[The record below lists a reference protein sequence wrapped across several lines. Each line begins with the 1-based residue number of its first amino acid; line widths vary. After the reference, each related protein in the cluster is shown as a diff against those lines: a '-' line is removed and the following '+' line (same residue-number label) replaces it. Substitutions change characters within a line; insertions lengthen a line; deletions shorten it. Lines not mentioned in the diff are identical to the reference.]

1 METEE
6 LEEVE
11 RFHGKAANGL
21 RKDSPPQ
28 AISCLG
34 LVCEDDS
41 EASDHV
47 TEKEP
52 QTCYIPIR
60 RNSKYYRS
68 IRHRNRG
75 KGRSSSEIQTERV
88 EGSLKNGNTRNELLN
103 KDQLLHL
110 FHKGLSLHV
119 KPDMTAAE
127 EQWIQRLLP
136 SYPGYRGNRPDSPS
150 PATAAESLRGG
161 SSRKSHRSPPEPLLQ
176 SLPPPRMELLAA
188 ALSAAC
194 ALDHEGSAESVAGAR
209 APGSESPSMAGQ
221 ISIPEESP
229 VLSDCPTAFPE
240 ALQMIH
246 PMTADSWK
254 NFIEQIGFLYQE
266 YRDKSTRQEIE
277 NRRLQD
283 SQTDTEECLATVET
297 SSETEPTNTVEN
309 KAIPQINLLRN
320 TTSRFNL
327 WQDLPEVRSSGV
339 LNILQ
344 PDEIKLQEAMFE
356 LVTSEASYYKSL
368 NLLVYHFMENE
379 RLKKIL
385 HPSEAHILFSNVLDV
400 MAVSERFLL
409 DLEKRVEENIVI
421 SDVCDIVYQHTINH
435 FSVYVTYVSNQTYQE
450 RTYKQVLQDKPA
462 FREVISQLELDPK
475 CKGLSFSSFLILP
488 FQRIT
493 RLKLLVQNI
502 LKKVEEKSEREIT
515 ALDAHKEL
523 ETVVKACNE
532 GVRKMSRTEQMISIQ
547 KKLEFKIKSVPI
559 ISHSRWLLKQGELQ
573 QMNGPK
579 TSRTLRTKKLFREI
593 YLFLFNDLLVLCRQ
607 ISGDKYQV
615 FDSASRGLL
624 RVEELEDQ
632 GQSLANVFILR
643 LLENADD
650 REVSYMLKAPTQS
663 EMKRWM
669 ILLAP
674 NRRTKFVSF
683 TSRLMDCPQVQCVH
697 PYVAQQ
703 PDELSLELAD
713 VLNILEKTDDGWI
726 FGERL
731 HDQERGWFPSSIGEE
746 IMNPK
751 IRSQNL
757 KECFRVHKSDDS
769 QRRKVGSRNRQ

>member
-1 METEE
+1 MKIQNPREHTCCASHRETEE
-6 LEEVE
+6 MEERKGHSRKVTS
-11 RFHGKAANGL
+11 GL
-21 RKDSPPQ
+21 RNGTSQHTMLPSGSVSKSDEQSESLNHATQ
-28 AISCLG
+28 MEQQKHYVAI
-34 LVCEDDS
+34 
-41 EASDHV
+41 
-47 TEKEP
+47 
-52 QTCYIPIR
+52 Q
-60 RNSKYYRS
+60 RNSRYYRS
-68 IRHRNRG
+68 MRLPSREKRRNTREAVNAANV
-75 KGRSSSEIQTERV
+75 SD
-88 EGSLKNGNTRNELLN
+88 SLKNGDSRSELVN
-103 KDQLLHL
+103 VD
-110 FHKGLSLHV
+110 GLSHEASPLSV
-119 KPDMTAAE
+119 KPDMTAS
-127 EQWIQRLLP
+127 EQWNQRE
-136 SYPGYRGNRPDSPS
+136 S
-150 PATAAESLRGG
+150 PAAAESPER
-161 SSRKSHRSPPEPLLQ
+161 PPE
-176 SLPPPRMELLAA
+176 
-188 ALSAAC
+188 
-194 ALDHEGSAESVAGAR
+194 
-209 APGSESPSMAGQ
+209 
-221 ISIPEESP
+221 
-229 VLSDCPTAFPE
+229 PE
-240 ALQMIH
+240 ALQPIQ
-246 PMTADSWK
+246 PLTAESWK
-254 NFIEQIGFLYQE
+254 SLIEQIGLLYQE

-277 NRRLQD
+277 TRRLQD
-283 SQTDTEECLATVET
+283 SQTDTEECSASEET
-297 SSETEPTNTVEN
+297 LSEAEPTNTVES
-309 KAIPQINLLRN
+309 KAVPQINLLRN
-320 TTSRFNL
+320 STSRFNL
-327 WQDLPEVRSSGV
+327 WQDLPEIRSSGV

-344 PDEIKLQEAMFE
+344 PDEIKLQESMFE

-368 NLLVYHFMENE
+368 NLLVSHFMENE

-385 HPSEAHILFSNVLDV
+385 HQSEAHILFSNVLDV

-409 DLEKRVEENIVI
+409 DLEQRVEENIVI
-421 SDVCDIVYQHTINH
+421 SDVCDIVYQHTVNH

-450 RTYKQVLQDKPA
+450 RAYKQLLQDKPN

-502 LKKVEEKSEREIT
+502 LKKVEEKSEKEAT
-515 ALDAHKEL
+515 ALEAHKEL

-593 YLFLFNDLLVLCRQ
+593 YLFLFNDLLVICRQ
-607 ISGDKYQV
+607 IPGDKYQV
-615 FDSASRGLL
+615 FDSAPRGLL

-650 REVSYMLKAPTQS
+650 REVSYMLKASSQS

-669 ILLAP
+669 ISLAP

-683 TSRLMDCPQVQCVH
+683 TSRLVDCPQIQCVH

-713 VLNILEKTDDGWI
+713 VLNILDKADDGWI

-731 HDQERGWFPSSIGEE
+731 HDQERGWFPSSMGEE
-746 IMNPK
+746 ILNPK

-769 QRRKVGSRNRQ
+769 QRRKLGSRNRQ

>member
-1 METEE
+1 MDGREAAGRLSASGLQQGLSQQVLRESGSVSEGEE
-6 LEEVE
+6 ESED
-11 RFHGKAANGL
+11 ANLVTHEG
-21 RKDSPPQ
+21 DSHTHYI
-28 AISCLG
+28 AI
-34 LVCEDDS
+34 
-41 EASDHV
+41 
-47 TEKEP
+47 
-52 QTCYIPIR
+52 Q
-60 RNSKYYRS
+60 RNSRYYRS
-68 IRHRNRG
+68 MRLPSRG
-75 KGRSSSEIQTERV
+75 KRKTSREAMHMGRAT
-88 EGSLKNGNTRNELLN
+88 GSLKNNEPVKEPLN
-103 KDQLLHL
+103 ILS
-110 FHKGLSLHV
+110 HKGSPSPVSSDKTTLDEL
-119 KPDMTAAE
+119 
-127 EQWIQRLLP
+127 WIQRLLP
-136 SYPGYRGNRPDSPS
+136 SYPRYRGNRPGSPS
-150 PATAAESLRGG
+150 PAPLPLELLG
-161 SSRKSHRSPPEPLLQ
+161 SR
-176 SLPPPRMELLAA
+176 LPPPPMELLAA

-194 ALDHEGSAESVAGAR
+194 ALDQDGSAGQ
-209 APGSESPSMAGQ
+209 PGREPPAAA
-221 ISIPEESP
+221 EESP
-229 VLSDCPTAFPE
+229 AAATAE
-240 ALQMIH
+240 APPPAH
-246 PMTADSWK
+246 PMTADSWR
-254 NFIEQIGFLYQE
+254 NLIEHIGLLYQE

-277 NRRLQD
+277 TRRLQD
-283 SQTDTEECLATVET
+283 SQTDPEESSPSEET
-297 SSETEPTNTVEN
+297 PSEAEPTSTTEN
-309 KAIPQINLLRN
+309 KAPPQISLLRN
-320 TTSRFNL
+320 SNSRFNL
-327 WQDLPEVRSSGV
+327 WQDLPEIRSSGV
-339 LNILQ
+339 LSILQ

-368 NLLVYHFMENE
+368 NLLVSHFMENE

-385 HPSEAHILFSNVLDV
+385 HQSEAHILFSNVLDV

-409 DLEKRVEENIVI
+409 DLEQRVEENIVI
-421 SDVCDIVYQHTINH
+421 SDVCDIVYQHTVNH
-435 FSVYVTYVSNQTYQE
+435 FSVYITYVSNQTYQE
-450 RTYKQVLQDKPA
+450 RAYKQLLQDKPA
-462 FREVISQLELDPK
+462 FRELISQLELDPK

-502 LKKVEEKSEREIT
+502 LKKVEEKSDRETT

-593 YLFLFNDLLVLCRQ
+593 YLFLFNDLLVICRQ
-607 ISGDKYQV
+607 IPGDKYQV
-615 FDSASRGLL
+615 FDSAPRGLL

-650 REVSYMLKAPTQS
+650 REASYMLKASSQS

-669 ILLAP
+669 ISLAP

-683 TSRLMDCPQVQCVH
+683 TSRLVDCPQIQCVH

-713 VLNILEKTDDGWI
+713 VLNILDKTDDGWI

-731 HDQERGWFPSSIGEE
+731 HDQERGWFPSSMGEE
-746 IMNPK
+746 ILNPK
-751 IRSQNL
+751 IRAQNL

-769 QRRKVGSRNRQ
+769 QRRKLGSRNRQ

>member
-1 METEE
+1 MAGHGRKATSRLSAGGFRQGLSQQVLRESGSVSESEE
-6 LEEVE
+6 ESEGAKPVTHE
-11 RFHGKAANGL
+11 RDLHTHYI
-21 RKDSPPQ
+21 
-28 AISCLG
+28 AI
-34 LVCEDDS
+34 
-41 EASDHV
+41 
-47 TEKEP
+47 
-52 QTCYIPIR
+52 Q
-60 RNSKYYRS
+60 RNSRYYRS
-68 IRHRNRG
+68 MRLPSREKR
-75 KGRSSSEIQTERV
+75 KSSREAMHLGHVT
-88 EGSLKNGNTRNELLN
+88 GSLKNNEPVKEPLN
-103 KDQLLHL
+103 VLPR
-110 FHKGLSLHV
+110 KGSPSPV
-119 KPDMTAAE
+119 NSDKTALDE
-127 EQWIQRLLP
+127 LWIQRLLP
-136 SYPGYRGNRPDSPS
+136 SYPRYRGNRPGSPS
-150 PATAAESLRGG
+150 PA
-161 SSRKSHRSPPEPLLQ
+161 P
-176 SLPPPRMELLAA
+176 LPPPELLGSRLSPPAMELLAA

-194 ALDHEGSAESVAGAR
+194 ALDQDGSAGQ
-209 APGSESPSMAGQ
+209 PGREPPAAA
-221 ISIPEESP
+221 EESP
-229 VLSDCPTAFPE
+229 AAAAE
-240 ALQMIH
+240 APPAH
-246 PMTADSWK
+246 PMTADSWR
-254 NFIEQIGFLYQE
+254 NLIEHIGLLYQE

-277 NRRLQD
+277 TRRLQD
-283 SQTDTEECLATVET
+283 SQTDPEESSPSEET
-297 SSETEPTNTVEN
+297 PSEAEPTSTTES
-309 KAIPQINLLRN
+309 KAPPQISLLRN
-320 TTSRFNL
+320 SNSRFNL
-327 WQDLPEVRSSGV
+327 WQDLPEIRSSGV
-339 LNILQ
+339 LSILQ

-368 NLLVYHFMENE
+368 NLLVSHFMENE

-385 HPSEAHILFSNVLDV
+385 HQSEAHILFSNVLDV

-409 DLEKRVEENIVI
+409 DLEQRVEENIVI
-421 SDVCDIVYQHTINH
+421 SDVCDIVYQHTVNH
-435 FSVYVTYVSNQTYQE
+435 FSVYITYVSNQTYQE
-450 RTYKQVLQDKPA
+450 RAYKQLLQDKPA

-502 LKKVEEKSEREIT
+502 LKKVEEKSDREST

-593 YLFLFNDLLVLCRQ
+593 YLFLFNDLLVICRQ
-607 ISGDKYQV
+607 IPGDKYQV
-615 FDSASRGLL
+615 FDSAPRGLL

-650 REVSYMLKAPTQS
+650 REASYMLKASSQS

-669 ILLAP
+669 ISLAP

-683 TSRLMDCPQVQCVH
+683 TSRLVDCPQIQCVH

-713 VLNILEKTDDGWI
+713 VLNILDKTDDGWI

-731 HDQERGWFPSSIGEE
+731 HDQERGWFPSSMGEE
-746 IMNPK
+746 ILNPK
-751 IRSQNL
+751 IRAQNL

-769 QRRKVGSRNRQ
+769 QRRKLGSRNRQ

>member
-1 METEE
+1 MD
-6 LEEVE
+6 
-11 RFHGKAANGL
+11 GL
-21 RKDSPPQ
+21 
-28 AISCLG
+28 G
-34 LVCEDDS
+34 G
-41 EASDHV
+41 EASSRLSAGGHQQAASQQV
-47 TEKEP
+47 LTELRSVSDGEEESEGANP
-52 QTCYIPIR
+52 ATQEGNSHTHYIAIQ
-60 RNSKYYRS
+60 RNSRYYRS
-68 IRHRNRG
+68 MRLPS
-75 KGRSSSEIQTERV
+75 RSKRKTTREAMHGGHAA
-88 EGSLKNGNTRNELLN
+88 GSLRNNEPVKEPLNMDVLSHKGSPSSVDSDKTSLEELL
-103 KDQLLHL
+103 
-110 FHKGLSLHV
+110 
-119 KPDMTAAE
+119 
-127 EQWIQRLLP
+127 IQRLLP
-136 SYPGYRGNRPDSPS
+136 SYPRYRGNRPGSPS
-150 PATAAESLRGG
+150 PAPP
-161 SSRKSHRSPPEPLLQ
+161 PPEPLG
-176 SLPPPRMELLAA
+176 SRLPPSAMELLAA

-194 ALDHEGSAESVAGAR
+194 ALDQDDSGREPPAAA
-209 APGSESPSMAGQ
+209 
-221 ISIPEESP
+221 EESP
-229 VLSDCPTAFPE
+229 AAAAQVPPPA
-240 ALQMIH
+240 H
-246 PMTADSWK
+246 PMTADSWR
-254 NFIEQIGFLYQE
+254 NLIEHIGLLYQE

-277 NRRLQD
+277 TRRLQD
-283 SQTDTEECLATVET
+283 SQTDPEESSPSEET
-297 SSETEPTNTVEN
+297 PSETEPTSTTES
-309 KAIPQINLLRN
+309 KAAPQINLLRN
-320 TTSRFNL
+320 SNSRFNL
-327 WQDLPEVRSSGV
+327 WQDLPEIRSSGV
-339 LNILQ
+339 LSILQ

-368 NLLVYHFMENE
+368 NLLVSHFMENE

-385 HPSEAHILFSNVLDV
+385 HQSEAHILFSNVLDV

-409 DLEKRVEENIVI
+409 DLEQRVEENIVI
-421 SDVCDIVYQHTINH
+421 SDVCDIVYQHTVNH
-435 FSVYVTYVSNQTYQE
+435 FSVYITYVSNQTYQE
-450 RTYKQVLQDKPA
+450 RAYKQLLQDKPA

-502 LKKVEEKSEREIT
+502 LKKVEEKSERETT

-593 YLFLFNDLLVLCRQ
+593 YLFLFNDLLVICRQ
-607 ISGDKYQV
+607 IPGDKYQV
-615 FDSASRGLL
+615 FDSAPRGLL

-650 REVSYMLKAPTQS
+650 REASYMLKASSQS

-669 ILLAP
+669 ISLAP

-683 TSRLMDCPQVQCVH
+683 TSRLVDCPQIQCVH

-713 VLNILEKTDDGWI
+713 VLNILDKTDDGWI

-731 HDQERGWFPSSIGEE
+731 HDQERGWFPSSMGEE
-746 IMNPK
+746 ILNPK
-751 IRSQNL
+751 IRAQNL

-769 QRRKVGSRNRQ
+769 QRRKLGSRNRQ

>member
-1 METEE
+1 MD
-6 LEEVE
+6 
-11 RFHGKAANGL
+11 GL
-21 RKDSPPQ
+21 RREATGRLSTGGLQQDVSQQLLKESSSVSEGEEESEGANLVAHETDSHTHYI
-28 AISCLG
+28 AI
-34 LVCEDDS
+34 
-41 EASDHV
+41 
-47 TEKEP
+47 
-52 QTCYIPIR
+52 Q

-68 IRHRNRG
+68 MRLPSRG
-75 KGRSSSEIQTERV
+75 KRKPSRESMHTECAT
-88 EGSLKNGNTRNELLN
+88 GSLKNNEPVKEPLN
-103 KDQLLHL
+103 VLSQ
-110 FHKGLSLHV
+110 KGSPSPVSSDDKATL
-119 KPDMTAAE
+119 E
-127 EQWIQRLLP
+127 ELWIQRLLP
-136 SYPGYRGNRPDSPS
+136 SYPRYRGNRPGSPS
-150 PATAAESLRGG
+150 PAPL
-161 SSRKSHRSPPEPLLQ
+161 PPELLG
-176 SLPPPRMELLAA
+176 SRLPPPAMELLAA

-194 ALDHEGSAESVAGAR
+194 ALDQDGSAGQ
-209 APGSESPSMAGQ
+209 PGRDPPAAA
-221 ISIPEESP
+221 EESP
-229 VLSDCPTAFPE
+229 TAAATAEGPPPT
-240 ALQMIH
+240 H
-246 PMTADSWK
+246 PMTADSWR
-254 NFIEQIGFLYQE
+254 NLIEHIGLLYQE

-277 NRRLQD
+277 TRRLQD
-283 SQTDTEECLATVET
+283 SQTDPEESSPSEET
-297 SSETEPTNTVEN
+297 PPEAEPTSTTEN
-309 KAIPQINLLRN
+309 KAPPQISLLRN
-320 TTSRFNL
+320 SNSRFNL
-327 WQDLPEVRSSGV
+327 WQDLPEIRSSGV
-339 LNILQ
+339 LSILQ

-368 NLLVYHFMENE
+368 NLLVSHFMENE

-409 DLEKRVEENIVI
+409 DLEQRVEENIVI
-421 SDVCDIVYQHTINH
+421 SDVCDIVYQHTVNH
-435 FSVYVTYVSNQTYQE
+435 FSVYITYVSNQTYQE
-450 RTYKQVLQDKPA
+450 RAYKQLLQDKPA

-502 LKKVEEKSEREIT
+502 LKKVEEKSDRETT

-593 YLFLFNDLLVLCRQ
+593 YLFLFNDLLVICRQ
-607 ISGDKYQV
+607 IPGDKYQV
-615 FDSASRGLL
+615 FDSAPRGLL

-650 REVSYMLKAPTQS
+650 REASYMLKASSQS

-669 ILLAP
+669 ISLAP

-683 TSRLMDCPQVQCVH
+683 TSRLVDCPQIQCVH

-713 VLNILEKTDDGWI
+713 VLNILDKTDDGWI

-731 HDQERGWFPSSIGEE
+731 HDQERGWFPSSMGEE
-746 IMNPK
+746 ILNPK
-751 IRSQNL
+751 IRAQNL

-769 QRRKVGSRNRQ
+769 QRRKLGSRNRQ

>member
-1 METEE
+1 MDRRSGVAAGGLSASGLWQGVPQQVLTEAGSISE
-6 LEEVE
+6 GEEE
-11 RFHGKAANGL
+11 SHTRYI
-21 RKDSPPQ
+21 
-28 AISCLG
+28 AI
-34 LVCEDDS
+34 
-41 EASDHV
+41 
-47 TEKEP
+47 
-52 QTCYIPIR
+52 Q
-60 RNSKYYRS
+60 RNSRYYRS
-68 IRHRNRG
+68 MRL
-75 KGRSSSEIQTERV
+75 RSREKRKTMREAVNAERAT
-88 EGSLKNGNTRNELLN
+88 GSLKNDEPVKEPLTMEVLSQNKGSAPPVNADMRAVEEL
-103 KDQLLHL
+103 
-110 FHKGLSLHV
+110 
-119 KPDMTAAE
+119 
-127 EQWIQRLLP
+127 WIQRLLP
-136 SYPGYRGNRPDSPS
+136 SYPRYRGNRPGSPS
-150 PATAAESLRGG
+150 PAPPPQPLG
-161 SSRKSHRSPPEPLLQ
+161 SRRSPP
-176 SLPPPRMELLAA
+176 PPAMELLAA

-194 ALDHEGSAESVAGAR
+194 ALDQDGAAGP
-209 APGSESPSMAGQ
+209 PGREPLAAAA
-221 ISIPEESP
+221 EESAAAAAP
-229 VLSDCPTAFPE
+229 PGQPL
-240 ALQMIH
+240 
-246 PMTADSWK
+246 TADSWRSLL
-254 NFIEQIGFLYQE
+254 EHIGLLYQE

-277 NRRLQD
+277 TRRLQD
-283 SQTDTEECLATVET
+283 SQTDSEENSASEET
-297 SSETEPTNTVEN
+297 PSETEPASTTES
-309 KAIPQINLLRN
+309 KTAPQISLLRN
-320 TTSRFNL
+320 STSRFNL
-327 WQDLPEVRSSGV
+327 WQDLPEIRSSGV
-339 LNILQ
+339 LSILQ

-368 NLLVYHFMENE
+368 NLLVSHFMENE

-385 HPSEAHILFSNVLDV
+385 HQSEAHILFSNVLDV

-409 DLEKRVEENIVI
+409 DLEQRVEENIVI
-421 SDVCDIVYQHTINH
+421 SDVCDIVYQHTVNH
-435 FSVYVTYVSNQTYQE
+435 FSVYITYVSNQTYQE
-450 RTYKQVLQDKPA
+450 RAYKQLLQDKPA

-502 LKKVEEKSEREIT
+502 LKKVEEKSERETT

-593 YLFLFNDLLVLCRQ
+593 YLFLFNDLLVICRQ
-607 ISGDKYQV
+607 IPGDKYQV
-615 FDSASRGLL
+615 FDSAPRGLL

-650 REVSYMLKAPTQS
+650 REVSYMLKASSQS

-669 ILLAP
+669 ISLAP

-683 TSRLMDCPQVQCVH
+683 TSRLVDCPQIQCVH
-697 PYVAQQ
+697 PYMAQE

-713 VLNILEKTDDGWI
+713 VLNILDKTDDGWI

-731 HDQERGWFPSSIGEE
+731 HDQERGWFPSSMGEE
-746 IMNPK
+746 ILNPK
-751 IRSQNL
+751 IRAQNL

-769 QRRKVGSRNRQ
+769 QRKKLGSRNRQ

>member
-1 METEE
+1 MD
-6 LEEVE
+6 
-11 RFHGKAANGL
+11 GL
-21 RKDSPPQ
+21 
-28 AISCLG
+28 G
-34 LVCEDDS
+34 G
-41 EASDHV
+41 EASSRLSAGGHQLAASQQV
-47 TEKEP
+47 LTELGSVSDGEEESEGANP
-52 QTCYIPIR
+52 ATQEGNSHTHYIAIQ
-60 RNSKYYRS
+60 RNSRYYRS
-68 IRHRNRG
+68 MRLPS
-75 KGRSSSEIQTERV
+75 RSKRKTTREAMHGGHAA
-88 EGSLKNGNTRNELLN
+88 GSLRNNEPVKEPLNMDVLSHKGSPSPAASDKTSLEELL
-103 KDQLLHL
+103 
-110 FHKGLSLHV
+110 
-119 KPDMTAAE
+119 
-127 EQWIQRLLP
+127 IQRLLP
-136 SYPGYRGNRPDSPS
+136 SYPRYRGNRPGSPS
-150 PATAAESLRGG
+150 PAP
-161 SSRKSHRSPPEPLLQ
+161 PPEPEPEPLG
-176 SLPPPRMELLAA
+176 SRLPPPAMELLAA

-194 ALDHEGSAESVAGAR
+194 ALDQDDSGREPPA
-209 APGSESPSMAGQ
+209 
-221 ISIPEESP
+221 EESP
-229 VLSDCPTAFPE
+229 AAAAQVPPPA
-240 ALQMIH
+240 H
-246 PMTADSWK
+246 PMTADSWR
-254 NFIEQIGFLYQE
+254 NLIEHIGLLYQE

-277 NRRLQD
+277 TRRLQD
-283 SQTDTEECLATVET
+283 SQTDPEESSPSEET
-297 SSETEPTNTVEN
+297 PSETEPTSTTEN
-309 KAIPQINLLRN
+309 KAAPQINLLRN
-320 TTSRFNL
+320 SNSRFNL
-327 WQDLPEVRSSGV
+327 WQDLPEIRSSGV
-339 LNILQ
+339 LSILQ

-368 NLLVYHFMENE
+368 NLLVSHFMENE

-385 HPSEAHILFSNVLDV
+385 HQSEAHILFSNVLDV

-409 DLEKRVEENIVI
+409 DLEQRVEENIVI
-421 SDVCDIVYQHTINH
+421 SDVCDIVYQHTVNH
-435 FSVYVTYVSNQTYQE
+435 FSVYITYVSNQTYQE
-450 RTYKQVLQDKPA
+450 RAYKQLLQDKPA

-502 LKKVEEKSEREIT
+502 LKKVEEKSERETT

-593 YLFLFNDLLVLCRQ
+593 YLFLFNDLLVICRQ
-607 ISGDKYQV
+607 IPGDKYQV
-615 FDSASRGLL
+615 FDSAPRGLL

-650 REVSYMLKAPTQS
+650 REASYMLKASSQS

-669 ILLAP
+669 ISLAP

-683 TSRLMDCPQVQCVH
+683 TSRLVDCPQIQCVH

-713 VLNILEKTDDGWI
+713 VLNILDKTDDGWI

-731 HDQERGWFPSSIGEE
+731 HDQERGWFPSSMGEE
-746 IMNPK
+746 ILNPK
-751 IRSQNL
+751 IRAQNL

-769 QRRKVGSRNRQ
+769 QRRKLGSRNRQ

>member
-1 METEE
+1 ME
-6 LEEVE
+6 
-11 RFHGKAANGL
+11 RHNGKSANGF
-21 RKDSPPQ
+21 RKDSSPQ
-28 AISCLG
+28 TVSCLD
-34 LVCEDDS
+34 LNCEHDES
-41 EASDHV
+41 QTSDHM

-52 QTCYIPIR
+52 QSHYIPIR
-60 RNSKYYRS
+60 RNSRYYRS
-68 IRHRNRG
+68 IRLRNRG
-75 KGRSSSEIQTERV
+75 KGRSYKEIQTECV
-88 EGSLKNGNTRNELLN
+88 EGSLKSGNTGNELLD
-103 KDQLLHL
+103 KDEVLRI
-110 FHKGLSLHV
+110 FRKGLSLHV
-119 KPDMTAAE
+119 KPDMTATE
-127 EQWIQRLLP
+127 EQW
-136 SYPGYRGNRPDSPS
+136 
-150 PATAAESLRGG
+150 
-161 SSRKSHRSPPEPLLQ
+161 LQ
-176 SLPPPRMELLAA
+176 
-188 ALSAAC
+188 
-194 ALDHEGSAESVAGAR
+194 
-209 APGSESPSMAGQ
+209 SESPSMAVPVP
-221 ISIPEESP
+221 IPEESP
-229 VLSDCPTAFPE
+229 VLQDCPAAFPE

-254 NFIEQIGFLYQE
+254 NFIEQIGLLYQE

-277 NRRLQD
+277 TRRLQD
-283 SQTDTEECLATVET
+283 SQTDTEDECTTTEETLSEKEPTDTVE
-297 SSETEPTNTVEN
+297 S
-309 KAIPQINLLRN
+309 KAVPQINLLRN
-320 TTSRFNL
+320 STSRFNL
-327 WQDLPEVRSSGV
+327 WQDLPEVRNSGV

-344 PDEIKLQEAMFE
+344 PDEIKHQEAMFE

-368 NLLVYHFMENE
+368 NLLIYHFMENE

-421 SDVCDIVYQHTINH
+421 SDVCDIVYQHTNH

-450 RTYKQVLQDKPA
+450 RAYKQLLQDKPA

-475 CKGLSFSSFLILP
+475 CKGLPFSSFLILP

-515 ALDAHKEL
+515 ALEAHKEL

-593 YLFLFNDLLVLCRQ
+593 YLFLFNDLLVICRQ
-607 ISGDKYQV
+607 IPGDKYQV
-615 FDSASRGLL
+615 FDSAPRGLL

-650 REVSYMLKAPTQS
+650 REVSYMLKALSQS

-731 HDQERGWFPSSIGEE
+731 HDQERGWFPSSMGEE
-746 IMNPK
+746 ILNPK

-757 KECFRVHKSDDS
+757 KECFRVHKTDDS
-769 QRRKVGSRNRQ
+769 QRRKLSSRNKQ

>member
-1 METEE
+1 MDENGREATHRLSSGGLWQGHSQQVLRESGSLSEGEE
-6 LEEVE
+6 ESA
-11 RFHGKAANGL
+11 GANPVTHEGDL
-21 RKDSPPQ
+21 HTRYI
-28 AISCLG
+28 AI
-34 LVCEDDS
+34 
-41 EASDHV
+41 
-47 TEKEP
+47 
-52 QTCYIPIR
+52 Q
-60 RNSKYYRS
+60 RNSRYYRS
-68 IRHRNRG
+68 MRLPNRG
-75 KGRSSSEIQTERV
+75 KRKTSREAMHMQHAT
-88 EGSLKNGNTRNELLN
+88 GSLKNYETIKEPLNVLCHKGSPSPANSDPTTLDELL
-103 KDQLLHL
+103 
-110 FHKGLSLHV
+110 
-119 KPDMTAAE
+119 
-127 EQWIQRLLP
+127 IQRLLP
-136 SYPGYRGNRPDSPS
+136 SYPRYRGNRPGSPS
-150 PATAAESLRGG
+150 PAPPPPLPPDLPG
-161 SSRKSHRSPPEPLLQ
+161 SR
-176 SLPPPRMELLAA
+176 LPPPAMELLAA

-194 ALDHEGSAESVAGAR
+194 AFDQDGSAGQLSREPAAAEETPAAGTAE
-209 APGSESPSMAGQ
+209 APPA
-221 ISIPEESP
+221 
-229 VLSDCPTAFPE
+229 
-240 ALQMIH
+240 H
-246 PMTADSWK
+246 PMTADSWR
-254 NFIEQIGFLYQE
+254 NLIEQIGLLYQE
-266 YRDKSTRQEIE
+266 YRDKSTREEIE
-277 NRRLQD
+277 TRRLQD
-283 SQTDTEECLATVET
+283 SQTDPEET
-297 SSETEPTNTVEN
+297 SPSEETPSEAEPTVEN
-309 KAIPQINLLRN
+309 KAPPQINLLRN
-320 TTSRFNL
+320 SNSRFNL
-327 WQDLPEVRSSGV
+327 WQDLPEVQNSGV
-339 LNILQ
+339 LSILQ

-368 NLLVYHFMENE
+368 NLLVSHFMENE

-385 HPSEAHILFSNVLDV
+385 HQSEAHILFSNVLDV

-409 DLEKRVEENIVI
+409 DLEQRVEENIVI
-421 SDVCDIVYQHTINH
+421 SDVCDIVYQHTVNH
-435 FSVYVTYVSNQTYQE
+435 FSVYITYVSNQTYQE
-450 RTYKQVLQDKPA
+450 RAYKQLLQDKPA

-502 LKKVEEKSEREIT
+502 LKKVEEKSDREST

-593 YLFLFNDLLVLCRQ
+593 YLFLFNDLLVICRQ
-607 ISGDKYQV
+607 IPGDKYQV
-615 FDSASRGLL
+615 FDSAPRGLL

-650 REVSYMLKAPTQS
+650 REASYMLKASSQS

-669 ILLAP
+669 ISLAP

-683 TSRLMDCPQVQCVH
+683 TSRLVDCPQIQCVH

-713 VLNILEKTDDGWI
+713 VLNILDKTDDGWI

-731 HDQERGWFPSSIGEE
+731 HDQERGWFPSSMGEE
-746 IMNPK
+746 ILNPK
-751 IRSQNL
+751 IRAQNL

-769 QRRKVGSRNRQ
+769 QRRKLGSRNRQ

>member
-1 METEE
+1 MEEHGREATHRLSTGGLWQGHSQHILRESGSVSEGEE
-6 LEEVE
+6 ESA
-11 RFHGKAANGL
+11 GANPVMHEGDL
-21 RKDSPPQ
+21 KTQ
-28 AISCLG
+28 YIAI
-34 LVCEDDS
+34 
-41 EASDHV
+41 
-47 TEKEP
+47 
-52 QTCYIPIR
+52 Q
-60 RNSKYYRS
+60 RNSRYYRS
-68 IRHRNRG
+68 MRMPNRG
-75 KGRSSSEIQTERV
+75 KRKTSREAMHMQHAT
-88 EGSLKNGNTRNELLN
+88 GSLKNCEPIKEPLNVLPHKGSPSPANSDPTTLDELL
-103 KDQLLHL
+103 
-110 FHKGLSLHV
+110 
-119 KPDMTAAE
+119 
-127 EQWIQRLLP
+127 IQRLLP
-136 SYPGYRGNRPDSPS
+136 SYPRYRGNRPGSPS
-150 PATAAESLRGG
+150 PAPPPPL
-161 SSRKSHRSPPEPLLQ
+161 PPELLG
-176 SLPPPRMELLAA
+176 SRLPPPAMELLAA

-194 ALDHEGSAESVAGAR
+194 AFDQDGSPGQLSR
-209 APGSESPSMAGQ
+209 APPAAEETPAAG
-221 ISIPEESP
+221 
-229 VLSDCPTAFPE
+229 TAAP
-240 ALQMIH
+240 AH
-246 PMTADSWK
+246 PMTADSWR
-254 NFIEQIGFLYQE
+254 NLIEHIGLLYQE
-266 YRDKSTRQEIE
+266 YRDKSTREEIE
-277 NRRLQD
+277 TRRLQD
-283 SQTDTEECLATVET
+283 SQTDPEET
-297 SSETEPTNTVEN
+297 SPSEETPSEAESTSTSEN
-309 KAIPQINLLRN
+309 KAPPQINLLRN
-320 TTSRFNL
+320 SNSRFNL
-327 WQDLPEVRSSGV
+327 WQDLPEVQNSGV
-339 LNILQ
+339 LSILQ

-368 NLLVYHFMENE
+368 NLLVSHFMENE

-385 HPSEAHILFSNVLDV
+385 HQSEAHILFSNVLDV

-409 DLEKRVEENIVI
+409 DLEQRVEENIVI
-421 SDVCDIVYQHTINH
+421 SDVCDIVYQHTVNH
-435 FSVYVTYVSNQTYQE
+435 FSVYITYVSNQTYQE
-450 RTYKQVLQDKPA
+450 RTYKQLLQDKPA

-502 LKKVEEKSEREIT
+502 LKKVEEKSDREST

-593 YLFLFNDLLVLCRQ
+593 YLFLFNDLLVICRQ
-607 ISGDKYQV
+607 IPGDKYQV
-615 FDSASRGLL
+615 FDSAPRGLL

-650 REVSYMLKAPTQS
+650 REASYMLKASSQS

-669 ILLAP
+669 ISLAP

-683 TSRLMDCPQVQCVH
+683 TSRLVDCPQIQCVH

-713 VLNILEKTDDGWI
+713 VLNILDKTDDGWI

-731 HDQERGWFPSSIGEE
+731 HDQERGWFPSSMGEE
-746 IMNPK
+746 ILNPK
-751 IRSQNL
+751 IRAQNL

-769 QRRKVGSRNRQ
+769 QRRKLGSRNRQ

>member
-1 METEE
+1 M
-6 LEEVE
+6 
-11 RFHGKAANGL
+11 
-21 RKDSPPQ
+21 
-28 AISCLG
+28 
-34 LVCEDDS
+34 
-41 EASDHV
+41 
-47 TEKEP
+47 
-52 QTCYIPIR
+52 
-60 RNSKYYRS
+60 
-68 IRHRNRG
+68 
-75 KGRSSSEIQTERV
+75 
-88 EGSLKNGNTRNELLN
+88 GSLKNNEPIKEPLN
-103 KDQLLHL
+103 VLS
-110 FHKGLSLHV
+110 HKGSPSPVNSDNTTLDEL
-119 KPDMTAAE
+119 
-127 EQWIQRLLP
+127 WIQRLLP
-136 SYPGYRGNRPDSPS
+136 SYPRYRGNRPGSPS
-150 PATAAESLRGG
+150 PAPPPPPPPPLPELLG
-161 SSRKSHRSPPEPLLQ
+161 SR
-176 SLPPPRMELLAA
+176 LPPPAMELLAA

-194 ALDHEGSAESVAGAR
+194 ALDQDGSAGQ
-209 APGSESPSMAGQ
+209 PGREPAAAA
-221 ISIPEESP
+221 EESP
-229 VLSDCPTAFPE
+229 AATTAE
-240 ALQMIH
+240 APPPAH
-246 PMTADSWK
+246 PMTADSWR
-254 NFIEQIGFLYQE
+254 NLIEHIGLLYQE

-277 NRRLQD
+277 TRRLQD
-283 SQTDTEECLATVET
+283 SQTDAEESSPSEET
-297 SSETEPTNTVEN
+297 PSEAEPTSTTES
-309 KAIPQINLLRN
+309 KAPPQISLLRN
-320 TTSRFNL
+320 SNSRFNL
-327 WQDLPEVRSSGV
+327 WQDLPEIRSSGV
-339 LNILQ
+339 LSILQ

-368 NLLVYHFMENE
+368 NLLVSHFMENE

-385 HPSEAHILFSNVLDV
+385 HQSEAHILFSNVLDV

-409 DLEKRVEENIVI
+409 DLEQRVEENIVI
-421 SDVCDIVYQHTINH
+421 SDVCDIVYQHTVNH
-435 FSVYVTYVSNQTYQE
+435 FSVYITYVSNQTYQE
-450 RTYKQVLQDKPA
+450 RAYKQLLQDKPA

-502 LKKVEEKSEREIT
+502 LKKVEEKSDRETT

-593 YLFLFNDLLVLCRQ
+593 YLFLFNDLLVICRQ
-607 ISGDKYQV
+607 IPGDKYQV
-615 FDSASRGLL
+615 FDSAPRGLL

-650 REVSYMLKAPTQS
+650 REASYMLKASSQS

-669 ILLAP
+669 ISLAP

-683 TSRLMDCPQVQCVH
+683 TSRLVDCPQIQCVH

-713 VLNILEKTDDGWI
+713 ILNILDKTDDGWI

-731 HDQERGWFPSSIGEE
+731 HDQERGWFPSSMGEE
-746 IMNPK
+746 ILNPK
-751 IRSQNL
+751 IRAQNL

-769 QRRKVGSRNRQ
+769 QRRKLGSRNRQ

>member
-1 METEE
+1 M
-6 LEEVE
+6 
-11 RFHGKAANGL
+11 
-21 RKDSPPQ
+21 
-28 AISCLG
+28 
-34 LVCEDDS
+34 
-41 EASDHV
+41 
-47 TEKEP
+47 
-52 QTCYIPIR
+52 
-60 RNSKYYRS
+60 
-68 IRHRNRG
+68 
-75 KGRSSSEIQTERV
+75 
-88 EGSLKNGNTRNELLN
+88 GSLKNDEPKELLN
-103 KDQLLHL
+103 VLS
-110 FHKGLSLHV
+110 HKGSPSPVNSDRTKLDEL
-119 KPDMTAAE
+119 
-127 EQWIQRLLP
+127 WIQRLLP
-136 SYPGYRGNRPDSPS
+136 SCPRYRGNRPGSPG
-150 PATAAESLRGG
+150 PATPA
-161 SSRKSHRSPPEPLLQ
+161 
-176 SLPPPRMELLAA
+176 MELLAA

-194 ALDHEGSAESVAGAR
+194 ALEQDSAAGLPGRDPATAAES
-209 APGSESPSMAGQ
+209 
-221 ISIPEESP
+221 
-229 VLSDCPTAFPE
+229 PTTEGPPA
-240 ALQMIH
+240 H
-246 PMTADSWK
+246 PMTADSWR
-254 NFIEQIGFLYQE
+254 NLIEHIGLLYQE

-277 NRRLQD
+277 TRRLQD
-283 SQTDTEECLATVET
+283 SQTDPEESSPSEET
-297 SSETEPTNTVEN
+297 PSEAEPTSTTES
-309 KAIPQINLLRN
+309 KAPPQISLLRN
-320 TTSRFNL
+320 SNSRFNL
-327 WQDLPEVRSSGV
+327 WQDLPEIRSSGV
-339 LNILQ
+339 LSILQ

-368 NLLVYHFMENE
+368 NLLVSHFMENE

-409 DLEKRVEENIVI
+409 DLEQRVEENIVI
-421 SDVCDIVYQHTINH
+421 SDVCDIVYQHTVNH
-435 FSVYVTYVSNQTYQE
+435 FSVYITYVSNQTYQE
-450 RTYKQVLQDKPA
+450 RAYKQLLQDKPA

-502 LKKVEEKSEREIT
+502 LKKVEEKSDRENT

-593 YLFLFNDLLVLCRQ
+593 YLFLFNDLLVICRQ
-607 ISGDKYQV
+607 IPGDKYQV
-615 FDSASRGLL
+615 FDSAPRGLL

-650 REVSYMLKAPTQS
+650 REASYMLKASSQS

-669 ILLAP
+669 ISLAP

-683 TSRLMDCPQVQCVH
+683 TSRLVDCPQIQCVH

-713 VLNILEKTDDGWI
+713 VLNILDKTDDGWI

-731 HDQERGWFPSSIGEE
+731 HDQERGWFPSSMGEE
-746 IMNPK
+746 ILNPK
-751 IRSQNL
+751 IRAQNL

-769 QRRKVGSRNRQ
+769 QRRKLGSRNRQ

>member
-1 METEE
+1 MDGHGREASHRLSFGGLWEDLSQQVLRESDSVSEGEE
-6 LEEVE
+6 
-11 RFHGKAANGL
+11 
-21 RKDSPPQ
+21 
-28 AISCLG
+28 
-34 LVCEDDS
+34 DS
-41 EASDHV
+41 EDANPMTHERN
-47 TEKEP
+47 TH
-52 QTCYIPIR
+52 YIAIQ
-60 RNSKYYRS
+60 RNSRYYRS
-68 IRHRNRG
+68 MRLPSREKRTLREAVHTG
-75 KGRSSSEIQTERV
+75 HAT
-88 EGSLKNGNTRNELLN
+88 GSLKNNEPITKPVNVLS
-103 KDQLLHL
+103 
-110 FHKGLSLHV
+110 HKGSPSPVDSDKTTLDEL
-119 KPDMTAAE
+119 
-127 EQWIQRLLP
+127 WLQRLLP
-136 SYPGYRGNRPDSPS
+136 SYPRYRGNRPGSPS
-150 PATAAESLRGG
+150 PA
-161 SSRKSHRSPPEPLLQ
+161 P
-176 SLPPPRMELLAA
+176 LPPPELLGSHLPPPAMELLAA

-194 ALDHEGSAESVAGAR
+194 ALDQDGSAGQ
-209 APGSESPSMAGQ
+209 PGREPPAAA
-221 ISIPEESP
+221 EESP
-229 VLSDCPTAFPE
+229 AAATAPP
-240 ALQMIH
+240 AH
-246 PMTADSWK
+246 PMTADSWR
-254 NFIEQIGFLYQE
+254 NLIEHIGLLYQE

-277 NRRLQD
+277 TRRLQD
-283 SQTDTEECLATVET
+283 SQTDPEESSPSEET
-297 SSETEPTNTVEN
+297 PSEAEPTSTPES
-309 KAIPQINLLRN
+309 KAPPQISLLRN
-320 TTSRFNL
+320 SNSRFNL
-327 WQDLPEVRSSGV
+327 WQDLPEIRSSGV
-339 LNILQ
+339 LSILQ

-368 NLLVYHFMENE
+368 NLLVSHFMENE

-409 DLEKRVEENIVI
+409 DLEQRVEENIVI
-421 SDVCDIVYQHTINH
+421 SDVCDIVYQHTVNH
-435 FSVYVTYVSNQTYQE
+435 FSVYITYVSNQTYQE
-450 RTYKQVLQDKPA
+450 RAYKQLLQDKPA

-502 LKKVEEKSEREIT
+502 LKKVEEKSDRENT

-593 YLFLFNDLLVLCRQ
+593 YLFLFNDLLVICRQ
-607 ISGDKYQV
+607 IPGDKYQV
-615 FDSASRGLL
+615 FDSAPRGLL

-650 REVSYMLKAPTQS
+650 REASYMLKASSQS

-669 ILLAP
+669 ISLAP

-683 TSRLMDCPQVQCVH
+683 TSRLVDCPQIQCVH
-697 PYVAQQ
+697 PYMAQQ

-713 VLNILEKTDDGWI
+713 VLNILDKTDDGWI

-731 HDQERGWFPSSIGEE
+731 HDQERGWFPSSMGEE
-746 IMNPK
+746 ILNPK
-751 IRSQNL
+751 IRAQNL

-769 QRRKVGSRNRQ
+769 QRRKLGSRNRQ

>member
-1 METEE
+1 ME
-6 LEEVE
+6 
-11 RFHGKAANGL
+11 RHNGKSANGF
-21 RKDSPPQ
+21 RKDSSPQ
-28 AISCLG
+28 TVSCLD
-34 LVCEDDS
+34 LNCEHDES
-41 EASDHV
+41 QTSDHM

-52 QTCYIPIR
+52 QSHYIPIR
-60 RNSKYYRS
+60 RNSRYYRS
-68 IRHRNRG
+68 IRLRNRG
-75 KGRSSSEIQTERV
+75 KGRSYKEIQTECV
-88 EGSLKNGNTRNELLN
+88 EGSLKSGNTGNELLD
-103 KDQLLHL
+103 KDEVLRI
-110 FHKGLSLHV
+110 FRKGLSLHV
-119 KPDMTAAE
+119 KPDMTATE
-127 EQWIQRLLP
+127 EQWLQRLLP

-150 PATAAESLRGG
+150 PAPAAESLRSSSS
-161 SSRKSHRSPPEPLLQ
+161 SSRRSLPDSLLLSLLPP
-176 SLPPPRMELLAA
+176 SSPPPRMELLAA

-209 APGSESPSMAGQ
+209 PADSESPSMAVPVP
-221 ISIPEESP
+221 IPEESP
-229 VLSDCPTAFPE
+229 VLQDCPAAFPE

-254 NFIEQIGFLYQE
+254 NFIEQIGLLYQE

-277 NRRLQD
+277 TRRLQD
-283 SQTDTEECLATVET
+283 SQTDTEDECTTTEETLSEKEPTDTVE
-297 SSETEPTNTVEN
+297 S
-309 KAIPQINLLRN
+309 KAVPQINLLRN
-320 TTSRFNL
+320 STSRFNL
-327 WQDLPEVRSSGV
+327 WQDLPEVRNSGV

-344 PDEIKLQEAMFE
+344 PDEIKHQEAMFE

-368 NLLVYHFMENE
+368 NLLIYHFMENE

-421 SDVCDIVYQHTINH
+421 SDVCDIVYQHTNH

-450 RTYKQVLQDKPA
+450 RAYKQLLQDKPA

-475 CKGLSFSSFLILP
+475 CKGLPFSSFLILP

-515 ALDAHKEL
+515 ALEAHKEL

-593 YLFLFNDLLVLCRQ
+593 YLFLFNDLLVICRQ
-607 ISGDKYQV
+607 IPGDKYQV
-615 FDSASRGLL
+615 FDSAPRGLL

-650 REVSYMLKAPTQS
+650 REVSYMLKALSQS

-731 HDQERGWFPSSIGEE
+731 HDQERGWFPSSMGEE
-746 IMNPK
+746 ILNPK

-757 KECFRVHKSDDS
+757 KECFRVHKTDDS
-769 QRRKVGSRNRQ
+769 QRRKLSSRNKQ

>member
-1 METEE
+1 MD
-6 LEEVE
+6 
-11 RFHGKAANGL
+11 GL
-21 RKDSPPQ
+21 RREAAGGLSTGGLQQDVSQQVLRESSSVSEGEEESEGANLVAHETDSHTHYI
-28 AISCLG
+28 AI
-34 LVCEDDS
+34 
-41 EASDHV
+41 
-47 TEKEP
+47 
-52 QTCYIPIR
+52 Q

-68 IRHRNRG
+68 MRLPSRG
-75 KGRSSSEIQTERV
+75 KRKPSREAMHTRCAT
-88 EGSLKNGNTRNELLN
+88 GSLKNNEPIKEPLN
-103 KDQLLHL
+103 VISQ
-110 FHKGLSLHV
+110 KGSPSPVSSDDKATL
-119 KPDMTAAE
+119 E
-127 EQWIQRLLP
+127 ELWMQRLLP
-136 SYPGYRGNRPDSPS
+136 SYPRYRGNRPGSPS
-150 PATAAESLRGG
+150 PAPLPPL
-161 SSRKSHRSPPEPLLQ
+161 PPELLG
-176 SLPPPRMELLAA
+176 SRLPPPAMELLAA

-194 ALDHEGSAESVAGAR
+194 ALDQDGSAGQ
-209 APGSESPSMAGQ
+209 PSRDPPAAA
-221 ISIPEESP
+221 EESP
-229 VLSDCPTAFPE
+229 AAAGTAEGPPPT
-240 ALQMIH
+240 H
-246 PMTADSWK
+246 PMTADSWR
-254 NFIEQIGFLYQE
+254 NLIEHIGLLYQE

-277 NRRLQD
+277 TRRLQD
-283 SQTDTEECLATVET
+283 SQTDPEET
-297 SSETEPTNTVEN
+297 SPSEETPPEAEPTNTTEN
-309 KAIPQINLLRN
+309 KAPPQISLLRN
-320 TTSRFNL
+320 SNSRFNL
-327 WQDLPEVRSSGV
+327 WQDLPEIRSSGV
-339 LNILQ
+339 LSILK

-368 NLLVYHFMENE
+368 NLLVSHFMENE

-409 DLEKRVEENIVI
+409 DLEQRVEENIVI
-421 SDVCDIVYQHTINH
+421 SDVCDIVYQHTVNH
-435 FSVYVTYVSNQTYQE
+435 FSVYITYVSNQTYQE
-450 RTYKQVLQDKPA
+450 RAYKQLLQDKPA

-502 LKKVEEKSEREIT
+502 LKKVEEKSDRENT

-593 YLFLFNDLLVLCRQ
+593 YLFLFNDLLVICRQ
-607 ISGDKYQV
+607 IPGDKYQV
-615 FDSASRGLL
+615 FDSAPRGLL

-650 REVSYMLKAPTQS
+650 REASYMLKASSQS

-669 ILLAP
+669 ISLAP

-683 TSRLMDCPQVQCVH
+683 TSRLVDCPQIQCVH

-713 VLNILEKTDDGWI
+713 VLNILDKTDDGWI

-731 HDQERGWFPSSIGEE
+731 HDQERGWFPSSMGEE
-746 IMNPK
+746 ILNPK
-751 IRSQNL
+751 IRAQNL

-769 QRRKVGSRNRQ
+769 QRRKLGSRNRQ

>member
-1 METEE
+1 MDGHGREDACRLSADGLHSQQVLRESGSVSEGEEESEGANPET
-6 LEEVE
+6 
-11 RFHGKAANGL
+11 HGM
-21 RKDSPPQ
+21 DSHAQ
-28 AISCLG
+28 YIAI
-34 LVCEDDS
+34 
-41 EASDHV
+41 
-47 TEKEP
+47 
-52 QTCYIPIR
+52 Q
-60 RNSKYYRS
+60 RNSRYYRS
-68 IRHRNRG
+68 MRLPNRG
-75 KGRSSSEIQTERV
+75 KRKTSREATHVGHAT
-88 EGSLKNGNTRNELLN
+88 GSLKNNETVKEPLN
-103 KDQLLHL
+103 VLSP
-110 FHKGLSLHV
+110 KGSPSPVNSDKTTLDEL
-119 KPDMTAAE
+119 
-127 EQWIQRLLP
+127 WIQRLLP
-136 SYPGYRGNRPDSPS
+136 SYPRYRGNRPGSPNS
-150 PATAAESLRGG
+150 APL
-161 SSRKSHRSPPEPLLQ
+161 PPELPPELLG
-176 SLPPPRMELLAA
+176 SRLPPPAMELLAA

-194 ALDHEGSAESVAGAR
+194 ALDQDGSAGHPSREPPAAAEENPTTATTE
-209 APGSESPSMAGQ
+209 APPPA
-221 ISIPEESP
+221 
-229 VLSDCPTAFPE
+229 
-240 ALQMIH
+240 H
-246 PMTADSWK
+246 PMTADSWR
-254 NFIEQIGFLYQE
+254 NLIEHIGLLYQE

-277 NRRLQD
+277 TRRLQD
-283 SQTDTEECLATVET
+283 SQTDPEESSPSEETPTEV
-297 SSETEPTNTVEN
+297 EPTSTPES
-309 KAIPQINLLRN
+309 KGPPQISLLRN
-320 TTSRFNL
+320 SNSRFNL
-327 WQDLPEVRSSGV
+327 WQDLPEIRSSGV
-339 LNILQ
+339 LSILQ

-368 NLLVYHFMENE
+368 NLLVSHFMENE

-385 HPSEAHILFSNVLDV
+385 HQSEAHILFSNVLDV

-409 DLEKRVEENIVI
+409 DLEQRVEENIVI
-421 SDVCDIVYQHTINH
+421 SDVCDIVYQHTVNH
-435 FSVYVTYVSNQTYQE
+435 FSVYITYVSNQTYQE
-450 RTYKQVLQDKPA
+450 RTYKQLLQDKPA

-502 LKKVEEKSEREIT
+502 LKKVEEKSDREST

-593 YLFLFNDLLVLCRQ
+593 YLFLFNDLLVICRQ
-607 ISGDKYQV
+607 IPGDKYQV
-615 FDSASRGLL
+615 FDSAPRGLL

-650 REVSYMLKAPTQS
+650 REASYMLKASSQS

-669 ILLAP
+669 ISLAP

-683 TSRLMDCPQVQCVH
+683 TSRLVDCPQIQCVH
-697 PYVAQQ
+697 PYLAQE

-713 VLNILEKTDDGWI
+713 VLNILDKTDDGWI

-731 HDQERGWFPSSIGEE
+731 HDQERGWFPSSMGEE
-746 IMNPK
+746 ILNPK
-751 IRSQNL
+751 IRAQNL

-769 QRRKVGSRNRQ
+769 QRRKLGSRNRQ

>member
-1 METEE
+1 MD
-6 LEEVE
+6 
-11 RFHGKAANGL
+11 GL
-21 RKDSPPQ
+21 
-28 AISCLG
+28 G
-34 LVCEDDS
+34 G
-41 EASDHV
+41 EASSRLSAGGHQLAASQQV
-47 TEKEP
+47 LTELASVSDGEEESEGANP
-52 QTCYIPIR
+52 ATHEGNSHTHYIAIQ
-60 RNSKYYRS
+60 RNSRYYRS
-68 IRHRNRG
+68 MRLPNRSKRKTTREAMHRG
-75 KGRSSSEIQTERV
+75 HAA
-88 EGSLKNGNTRNELLN
+88 GSLRNNEPVKEPLNLDVLSHKGSPSPAAPDKTSLEELL
-103 KDQLLHL
+103 
-110 FHKGLSLHV
+110 
-119 KPDMTAAE
+119 
-127 EQWIQRLLP
+127 IQRLLP
-136 SYPGYRGNRPDSPS
+136 SYPRYRGNRPGSPS
-150 PATAAESLRGG
+150 PAPPLE
-161 SSRKSHRSPPEPLLQ
+161 PEPEPLG
-176 SLPPPRMELLAA
+176 SRLPPPAMELLAA

-194 ALDHEGSAESVAGAR
+194 ALDQDDSGREPPA
-209 APGSESPSMAGQ
+209 
-221 ISIPEESP
+221 EESP
-229 VLSDCPTAFPE
+229 AAAAQVPPPA
-240 ALQMIH
+240 H
-246 PMTADSWK
+246 PMTADSWR
-254 NFIEQIGFLYQE
+254 NLIEHIGLLYQE

-277 NRRLQD
+277 TRRLQD
-283 SQTDTEECLATVET
+283 SQTDPEESSPSEET
-297 SSETEPTNTVEN
+297 PSETEPTSTTEN
-309 KAIPQINLLRN
+309 KVAPQINLLRN
-320 TTSRFNL
+320 SNSRFNL
-327 WQDLPEVRSSGV
+327 WQDLPEIRSSGV
-339 LNILQ
+339 LSILQ

-368 NLLVYHFMENE
+368 NLLVSHFMENE

-385 HPSEAHILFSNVLDV
+385 HQSEAHILFSNVLDV

-409 DLEKRVEENIVI
+409 DLEQRVEENIVI
-421 SDVCDIVYQHTINH
+421 SDVCDIVYQHTVNH
-435 FSVYVTYVSNQTYQE
+435 FSVYITYVSNQTYQE
-450 RTYKQVLQDKPA
+450 RAYKQLLQDKPA

-502 LKKVEEKSEREIT
+502 LKKVEEKSERETT

-593 YLFLFNDLLVLCRQ
+593 YLFLFNDLLVICRQ
-607 ISGDKYQV
+607 IPGDKYQV
-615 FDSASRGLL
+615 FDSAPRGLL

-650 REVSYMLKAPTQS
+650 REASYMLKASSQS

-669 ILLAP
+669 ISLAP

-683 TSRLMDCPQVQCVH
+683 TSRLVDCPQIQCVH

-713 VLNILEKTDDGWI
+713 VLNILDKTDDGWI

-731 HDQERGWFPSSIGEE
+731 HDQERGWFPSSMGEE
-746 IMNPK
+746 ILNPK
-751 IRSQNL
+751 IRAQNL

-769 QRRKVGSRNRQ
+769 QRRKLGSRNRQ

>member
-1 METEE
+1 METKEQ
-6 LEEVE
+6 EEVE
-11 RFHGKAANGL
+11 RHRGKSANGV
-21 RKDSPPQ
+21 RKDSSSQ
-28 AISCLG
+28 AISCLDMI
-34 LVCEDDS
+34 CTDKS
-41 EASDHV
+41 EASEHV
-47 TEKEP
+47 IEKES
-52 QTCYIPIR
+52 QAHYIPIR
-60 RNSKYYRS
+60 RNSRYYRS
-68 IRHRNRG
+68 FRDRNRG
-75 KGRSSSEIQTERV
+75 KAKSRKEVQTECV
-88 EGSLKNGNTRNELLN
+88 GGSLKNGNTSNELLN
-103 KDQLLHL
+103 KDELLRI

-119 KPDMTAAE
+119 KPDMTATE
-127 EQWIQRLLP
+127 EQWFQR
-136 SYPGYRGNRPDSPS
+136 
-150 PATAAESLRGG
+150 
-161 SSRKSHRSPPEPLLQ
+161 
-176 SLPPPRMELLAA
+176 
-188 ALSAAC
+188 
-194 ALDHEGSAESVAGAR
+194 
-209 APGSESPSMAGQ
+209 ESPSMAGPA
-221 ISIPEESP
+221 SIPEENSGN
-229 VLSDCPTAFPE
+229 SDCPAAFPE

-254 NFIEQIGFLYQE
+254 NFIEQIGLLYQE

-277 NRRLQD
+277 TRRLQD
-283 SQTDTEECLATVET
+283 SQTDIEECSASEKTP
-297 SSETEPTNTVEN
+297 SETEPINTTESRAV
-309 KAIPQINLLRN
+309 PQINLLRN
-320 TTSRFNL
+320 STSRFNL

-344 PDEIKLQEAMFE
+344 PDEVKLQEAMFE

-368 NLLVYHFMENE
+368 NLLIYHFMENE
-379 RLKKIL
+379 RLKKFL

-450 RTYKQVLQDKPA
+450 RAYKQLLQDKPA
-462 FREVISQLELDPK
+462 FREVITQLELDPK
-475 CKGLSFSSFLILP
+475 CKGLPFSSFLILP

-515 ALDAHKEL
+515 ALEAHKEL

-615 FDSASRGLL
+615 FDSAPRGLL

-650 REVSYMLKAPTQS
+650 REVSYMLKASSQS

-731 HDQERGWFPSSIGEE
+731 HDQERGWFPSSMGEE

-769 QRRKVGSRNRQ
+769 QRRKMGSRNRQ

>member
-1 METEE
+1 MDGNGREANHRLSIGGLSQQVLRASGSVSEGEE
-6 LEEVE
+6 ESE
-11 RFHGKAANGL
+11 GANSATHDRDL
-21 RKDSPPQ
+21 HAHYI
-28 AISCLG
+28 AI
-34 LVCEDDS
+34 
-41 EASDHV
+41 
-47 TEKEP
+47 
-52 QTCYIPIR
+52 Q
-60 RNSKYYRS
+60 RNSRYYRS
-68 IRHRNRG
+68 MRLPSRG
-75 KGRSSSEIQTERV
+75 KRKTSREAMHMGRAT
-88 EGSLKNGNTRNELLN
+88 GSLKNNEPVKEPLN
-103 KDQLLHL
+103 VLS
-110 FHKGLSLHV
+110 HKGSPPLVNSDKTTL
-119 KPDMTAAE
+119 DE
-127 EQWIQRLLP
+127 LWIQRLLP
-136 SYPGYRGNRPDSPS
+136 SYPRYRGNRPGSPS
-150 PATAAESLRGG
+150 PAPPPPLPELLG
-161 SSRKSHRSPPEPLLQ
+161 SR
-176 SLPPPRMELLAA
+176 LPPPDMELLAA

-194 ALDHEGSAESVAGAR
+194 ALDQDGSAGQAGREPPA
-209 APGSESPSMAGQ
+209 AA
-221 ISIPEESP
+221 EESP
-229 VLSDCPTAFPE
+229 AAATAE
-240 ALQMIH
+240 APPPAH
-246 PMTADSWK
+246 PMTADSWR
-254 NFIEQIGFLYQE
+254 NLIEHIGLLYQE

-277 NRRLQD
+277 TRRLQD
-283 SQTDTEECLATVET
+283 SQTDPEESSPSEET
-297 SSETEPTNTVEN
+297 PSEAEPTSTTEN
-309 KAIPQINLLRN
+309 KAPPQISLLRN
-320 TTSRFNL
+320 SNSRFNL
-327 WQDLPEVRSSGV
+327 WQDLPEIRSSGV
-339 LNILQ
+339 LSILQ

-368 NLLVYHFMENE
+368 NLLVSHFMENE

-385 HPSEAHILFSNVLDV
+385 HQSEAHILFSNVLDV

-409 DLEKRVEENIVI
+409 DLEQRVEENIVI
-421 SDVCDIVYQHTINH
+421 SDVCDIVYQHTVNH
-435 FSVYVTYVSNQTYQE
+435 FSVYITYVSNQTYQE
-450 RTYKQVLQDKPA
+450 RAYKQLLQDKPA

-502 LKKVEEKSEREIT
+502 LKKVEEKSDREST

-593 YLFLFNDLLVLCRQ
+593 YLFLFNDLLVICRQ
-607 ISGDKYQV
+607 IPGDKYQV
-615 FDSASRGLL
+615 FDSAPRGLL

-650 REVSYMLKAPTQS
+650 REASYMLKASSQS

-669 ILLAP
+669 ISLAP

-683 TSRLMDCPQVQCVH
+683 TSRLVDCPQIQCVH

-713 VLNILEKTDDGWI
+713 VLNILDKTDDGWI

-731 HDQERGWFPSSIGEE
+731 HDQERGWFPSSMGEE
-746 IMNPK
+746 ILNPK
-751 IRSQNL
+751 IRAQNL

-769 QRRKVGSRNRQ
+769 QRRKLGSRNRQ

>member
-1 METEE
+1 M
-6 LEEVE
+6 
-11 RFHGKAANGL
+11 
-21 RKDSPPQ
+21 
-28 AISCLG
+28 
-34 LVCEDDS
+34 
-41 EASDHV
+41 
-47 TEKEP
+47 
-52 QTCYIPIR
+52 
-60 RNSKYYRS
+60 
-68 IRHRNRG
+68 
-75 KGRSSSEIQTERV
+75 
-88 EGSLKNGNTRNELLN
+88 GSLKNGNTSNELLN
-103 KDQLLHL
+103 KDELLRI

-119 KPDMTAAE
+119 KPDMTATE
-127 EQWIQRLLP
+127 EQWFQRLLP

-150 PATAAESLRGG
+150 PAPAAESLRSSSS
-161 SSRKSHRSPPEPLLQ
+161 SSRR
-176 SLPPPRMELLAA
+176 SLPESVLLPPSSLPPRMELLAA

-194 ALDHEGSAESVAGAR
+194 ALEHEGSPESEAAGASP
-209 APGSESPSMAGQ
+209 PGSESPSMAGPA
-221 ISIPEESP
+221 SIPEENSGN
-229 VLSDCPTAFPE
+229 SDCPAAFPE

-254 NFIEQIGFLYQE
+254 NFIEQIGLLYQE

-277 NRRLQD
+277 TRRLQD
-283 SQTDTEECLATVET
+283 SQTDIEECSASEKTP
-297 SSETEPTNTVEN
+297 SETEPINTTESRAV
-309 KAIPQINLLRN
+309 PQINLLRN
-320 TTSRFNL
+320 STSRFNL

-344 PDEIKLQEAMFE
+344 PDEVKLQEAMFE

-368 NLLVYHFMENE
+368 NLLIYHFMENE
-379 RLKKIL
+379 RLKKFL

-450 RTYKQVLQDKPA
+450 RAYKQLLQDKPA
-462 FREVISQLELDPK
+462 FREVITQLELDPK
-475 CKGLSFSSFLILP
+475 CKGLPFSSFLILP

-515 ALDAHKEL
+515 ALEAHKEL

-615 FDSASRGLL
+615 FDSAPRGLL

-650 REVSYMLKAPTQS
+650 REVSYMLKASSQS

-731 HDQERGWFPSSIGEE
+731 HDQERGWFPSSMGEE

-769 QRRKVGSRNRQ
+769 QRRKMGSRNRQ